1 MQLFYRNSVPTNG
14 IDLLKLPVR
23 FQGTKKA
30 VIYILHSKI
39 RSTFCNSVTRPA
51 RPRNAACVVKK
62 NRWQQRFPKLDFY
75 LEHGADD
82 RNEWNWIRRWE
93 MYRPAW
99 GANMLVSLQ
108 FGFLCKMS
116 FIVLMLDENTGS
128 HTDVNAV
135 YLSCVPQIYSL
146 IKWRRWSETSVLCSY

>member
-1 MQLFYRNSVPTNG
+1 MQLFYRNIVPTNG

-62 NRWQQRFPKLDFY
+62 KSLTTTFPEIRF
-75 LEHGADD
+75 
-82 RNEWNWIRRWE
+82 
-93 MYRPAW
+93 
-99 GANMLVSLQ
+99 
-108 FGFLCKMS
+108 
-116 FIVLMLDENTGS
+116 
-128 HTDVNAV
+128 
-135 YLSCVPQIYSL
+135 LSGTRS
-146 IKWRRWSETSVLCSY
+146 R